1 MPPKP
6 VILSVE
12 NLGVATNGSH
22 LVKDV
27 TFDLHEG
34 GILALIGPN
43 GAGKT
48 TVLKALLGL
57 IQFTGSVKWSKCIT
71 FGYVPQRFNFD
82 SNFPL
87 TVSELLSLRV
97 RGASFWVHTKNA
109 HHIILGALKSVGAEK
124 LAHRKIGSLSGGE
137 LQRVLLAY
145 ALAGNP
151 QILFLDEPVAGIDI
165 EGEETFYNL
174 VKRLNEENGLTIIL
188 VSHDLN
194 LVYKYA
200 EEVVCL
206 NKKMLCFGPPH
217 KALTA
222 EAIRETYGED
232 VTGFKHNH

>member
-1 MPPKP
+1 MSSKQ
-6 VILSVE
+6 VLLSVKNLSVE
-12 NLGVATNGSH
+12 VNGNHLIKGVS
-22 LVKDV
+22 
-27 TFDLHEG
+27 FDLHEG
-34 GILALIGPN
+34 DILALIGPN

-57 IQFTGSVKWSKCIT
+57 LEFAGSIEWHKPVVA
-71 FGYVPQRFNFD
+71 GYVPQRFNFD
-82 SNFPL
+82 ANFPL
-87 TVSELLSLRV
+87 TVSELLSLRI
-97 RGASFWVHTKNA
+97 RGAAFWIHDKNA
-109 HHIILGALKSVGAEK
+109 HHVISGALKSVGAEK

-151 QILFLDEPVAGIDI
+151 HILFLDEPVAGIDI

-200 EEVVCL
+200 KEVICL

-217 KALTA
+217 KALTD
-222 EAIRETYGED
+222 EAIRATYGED
-232 VTGFKHNH
+232 VTGFKHQH